1 MAKRDNFTKEV
12 KDQAAKRVAYRCSF
26 PGCGIATVGPQYG
39 NPLGVASIGVA
50 CHICAASPGGP
61 RYDESMDKTQRK
73 SIENC
78 IWMCENHSVMIDRDE
93 EKYPVEL
100 LKAWK
105 VEAENKAAENLGDY
119 ELSKAQLKDTSSLK
133 LLFDDLI
140 KDGNYDVLRMLI
152 DKTKTSNKNSEL
164 PLRYEIIYNI
174 YCNREALLL
183 SINYYL
189 ENTDVKQCD
198 EILKILIANNIS
210 TGIELLLPFCYDEE
224 MKTLADKIKEGT
236 IKEYIFRSKE
246 DVEKGIEDVPVFK
259 DADTIQKLLSNVVV
273 DERFP
278 ALPCMADG
286 KKFELFEK
294 EFAFEMLAHSWRLFN
309 SIVQQTSFNK
319 RQGAN
324 DSYALI
330 KNAIP
335 KIIKLDRELQLV
347 IWLAILD
354 YAIND
359 VEEFNSIYSLCPVL
373 IKEEPKCKRLELIF
387 RLMHDQVN
395 IDELLENDEIKGDQE
410 SLIHVLR
417 ALPKEKR
424 FDFLEDH
431 KYLLKKNSIF
441 IYLWV
446 ISCGLAESAI
456 SGAIGSYQEQYKED
470 FLWNCLAAYY
480 ETMGN
485 PPINLTWIIQNKQG
499 LSYPTVDLYIRLLSK
514 YAQWNELKSL
524 VEIAVSPYVKYQ
536 IALALMSN
544 TSIEHLQ
551 FCIDVFKKLEE
562 DAFYEEWFYHN
573 FSVLYYHIGDI
584 EKAKF
589 YLEKEFDASS
599 QESSLLT
606 LLKLRYES
614 SDFKTDKYIDY
625 ASRSNNSELLFLVA
639 IFFEKKQDYPSQK
652 VYLLKALLS
661 SPESKNALREMAV
674 WYLHHD
680 QDDDGEIGK
689 IYTIKNESHTI
700 KLALIDSNIITGIT
714 PKEIIG
720 CTPVNASSAEFN
732 SWSFCSID
740 DIVKYQDKDYTIV
753 SIDSF
758 SKALSQYVI
767 GRLMTADGVTTIR
780 GDSTE
785 EAVGK
790 IQQILSRQEE
800 ESKRIF
806 AEFNK
811 GRGIFPVSLLARQ
824 LGCGYNDAW
833 STIITSNELKI
844 NNHSTDIPQ
853 DYKFIL
859 TQDAIFT
866 IALLNGFDDLNGETF
881 ILPQQVK
888 TAVLSK
894 LTDKLCQLQEKHSVG
909 SIYSRENQLYGVE
922 YDNKY
927 KRGAS
932 LFWSGIKAFI
942 EKTPSVSCEVYQSSI
957 PEFKSFF
964 AENNLPHESYTFGL
978 AKTDDK
984 FVLVTDEPF
993 ICIICDMEKIPHVS
1007 AIDLLL
1013 MQNISHEKLLGYLER
1028 LSECNFLNFFNA
1040 KIYKKMIDLALREDE
1055 EKANAFFERLY
1066 KWLIPETSS
1075 RVHKERVFNVY
1086 RELGMESMETNYFH
1100 SLSEIGRFYF
1110 AELFPEKHQELMEQ
1124 IRNMQFRVKLVPT
1137 EEEEVAIQIEEKND
1151 GDDL

>member
-1 MAKRDNFTKEV
+1 MAKRDDFTKPV
-12 KDQAAKRVAYRCSF
+12 KDKAAKRVAYRCSF
-26 PGCGIATVGPQYG
+26 PGCGIATIGPKYG

-61 RYDESMDKTQRK
+61 RYDENMDSDQRK

-78 IWMCENHSVMIDRDE
+78 IWMCETHSVIIDSDE

-100 LKAWK
+100 LKTWK
-105 VEAENKAAENLGDY
+105 VEAENNAAESLGNY
-119 ELSKAQLKDTSSLK
+119 ELSKAQLKDTISLK
-133 LLFDDLI
+133 LLFDGLI

-152 DKTKTSNKNSEL
+152 DKAKTSNKNSEL
-164 PLRYEIIYNI
+164 PLRYEIIYNV
-174 YCNREALLL
+174 YCNRDALLL

-189 ENTDVKQCD
+189 ENIDVKQCD

-210 TGIELLLPFCYDEE
+210 TGVELLLPFCCDEE
-224 MKTLADKIKEGT
+224 MKILATKIKEGG

-246 DVEKGIEDVPVFK
+246 DIEKGIEDAPVFK
-259 DADTIQKLLSNVVV
+259 DAEMVQKFLSNIVVN
-273 DERFP
+273 EKFP
-278 ALPCMADG
+278 SLPCMADG
-286 KKFELFEK
+286 KKLELFEK

-309 SIVQQTSFNK
+309 SVVQQTSSNK

-324 DSYALI
+324 DSYALV

-335 KIIKLDRELQLV
+335 KIAKLDRELQLV
-347 IWLAILD
+347 IWPAILD
-354 YAIND
+354 YVIND
-359 VEEFNSIYSLCPVL
+359 VDEFNSLYSLCPVL
-373 IKEEPKCKRLELIF
+373 IKEDPKCKRLELIF
-387 RLMHDQVN
+387 RLMHRQVN
-395 IDELLENDEIKGDQE
+395 VEELLEDDEIKKDTE
-410 SLIHVLR
+410 SLIHILR

-424 FDFLEDH
+424 FNFLEDH

-456 SGAIGSYQEQYKED
+456 SDTIASYQEQHKED

-480 ETMGN
+480 EAMGN
-485 PPINLTWIIQNKQG
+485 PPTNLGWIIKNKQG
-499 LSYPTVDLYIRLLSK
+499 LSYPAVELYIRLLNK
-514 YAQWNELKSL
+514 YGQWEELKSL
-524 VEIAVSPYVKYQ
+524 VEIVVSTYVKYQ

-544 TSIEHLQ
+544 TSITNMQ
-551 FCIDVFKKLEE
+551 FCIDVFKELEK
-562 DAFYEEWFYHN
+562 DAFYEEGFYYN
-573 FSVLYYHIGDI
+573 FSILYYNIGDVV
-584 EKAKF
+584 KAKLC
-589 YLEKEFDASS
+589 LEKEFDASS
-599 QESSLLT
+599 QETSLLE
-606 LLKLRYES
+606 LLKLRYKS
-614 SDFKTDKYIDY
+614 SDFKIDKYIDH
-625 ASRSNNSELLFLVA
+625 ALKSKNSELLFLVA
-639 IFFEKKQDYPSQK
+639 IFFEKNQDYSSQK

-661 SPESKNALREMAV
+661 SPESENALRGMAV

-680 QDDDGEIGK
+680 QDEDGEVGK
-689 IYTIKNESHTI
+689 IYTIKNENHTI
-700 KLALIDSNIITGIT
+700 KLALIDSNIIASIT

-720 CTPVNASSAEFN
+720 CISVNASSAEYI
-732 SWSFCSID
+732 SWSFCGVD
-740 DIVKYQDKDYTIV
+740 DTIKYQDNDYTIV

-767 GRLMTADGVTTIR
+767 GKLMTADGVTTIR
-780 GDSTE
+780 GDTTE

-790 IQQILSRQEE
+790 IQQMLSQQEE
-800 ESKRIF
+800 ENKRIF

-811 GRGIFPVSLLARQ
+811 GRGILPISLLARQ

-833 STIITSNELKI
+833 SIIITRNELKI

-853 DYKFIL
+853 DYKLIL
-859 TQDAIFT
+859 TQDAILT
-866 IALLNGFDDLNGETF
+866 IALLHGLDDLSSETF
-881 ILPQQVK
+881 VLPQQVK
-888 TAVLSK
+888 TSILSK
-894 LTDKLCQLQEKHSVG
+894 LTDKLFDLQEKHSVG
-909 SIYSRENQLYGVE
+909 SIYSRENQLYRVE
-922 YDNKY
+922 YDNEY
-927 KRGAS
+927 KKGAS

-942 EKTPSVSCEVYQSSI
+942 EKIPSVSCEVYQSSI

-964 AENNLPHESYTFGL
+964 AENNLTHESYTLGL

-984 FVLVTDEPF
+984 FVLLTDEPF
-993 ICIICDMEKIPHVS
+993 ICIICDMEKIPHMS

-1013 MQNISHEKLLGYLER
+1013 MQNISHEKLLGYLEQ
-1028 LSECNFLNFFNA
+1028 LSEYNFLNFFNA
-1040 KIYKKMIDLALREDE
+1040 KTYKKMMDLALLEDE

-1075 RVHKERVFNVY
+1075 QEHKQRVFNVY
-1086 RELGMESMETNYFH
+1086 RELGIESMETNYFH

-1124 IRNMQFRVKLVPT
+1124 LRNMQFRVKLVPV
-1137 EEEEVAIQIEEKND
+1137 EDEEVAIQSEEKND

>member
-1 MAKRDNFTKEV
+1 MAKRDDFIKSV
-12 KDQAAKRVAYRCSF
+12 KDKAAKRVAYRCSF
-26 PGCGIATVGPQYG
+26 PGCGIATIGPKYG

-61 RYDESMDKTQRK
+61 RYDENMDSDQRK

-78 IWMCENHSVMIDRDE
+78 IWMCETHSVIIDSDE

-100 LKAWK
+100 LKTWK
-105 VEAENKAAENLGDY
+105 VEAENNAAESLGNY

-133 LLFDDLI
+133 LLFDGLI

-152 DKTKTSNKNSEL
+152 DKAKTSNKNSEL
-164 PLRYEIIYNI
+164 PLRYEIIYNV
-174 YCNREALLL
+174 YCNRDALLL

-189 ENTDVKQCD
+189 ENIDVKQCD
-198 EILKILIANNIS
+198 EILKILITNNIS
-210 TGIELLLPFCYDEE
+210 TGVELLLPFCCDEE
-224 MKTLADKIKEGT
+224 MKILATKIKEGG

-246 DVEKGIEDVPVFK
+246 DIEKGIEDAPVFK
-259 DADTIQKLLSNVVV
+259 DAEMVQKFLSNIVVN
-273 DERFP
+273 EKFP
-278 ALPCMADG
+278 SLPCMADG
-286 KKFELFEK
+286 KKLELFEK

-309 SIVQQTSFNK
+309 SVVQQTSSNK

-324 DSYALI
+324 DSYALV

-335 KIIKLDRELQLV
+335 KIVKLDRELQLV
-347 IWLAILD
+347 IWPAILD
-354 YAIND
+354 YVIND
-359 VEEFNSIYSLCPVL
+359 VDEFNSLYSLCPVL
-373 IKEEPKCKRLELIF
+373 IKEDPKCKRLELIF
-387 RLMHDQVN
+387 RLMHRQVN
-395 IDELLENDEIKGDQE
+395 IEELLEDDEIKKDTE
-410 SLIHVLR
+410 SLIHILR

-424 FDFLEDH
+424 FNFLEDH

-446 ISCGLAESAI
+446 ISCGVAESAI
-456 SGAIGSYQEQYKED
+456 SDTIASYQEQYKED

-480 ETMGN
+480 EAMGN
-485 PPINLTWIIQNKQG
+485 PPTNLGWIIKNKQG
-499 LSYPTVDLYIRLLSK
+499 LSYPAVELYIRLLNK
-514 YAQWNELKSL
+514 YGQWEELKSL
-524 VEIAVSPYVKYQ
+524 VEIVVSPYVKYQ

-544 TSIEHLQ
+544 TSITNIH
-551 FCIDVFKKLEE
+551 FCIEVFKDLEKE
-562 DAFYEEWFYHN
+562 VFYEEGFYFN
-573 FSVLYYHIGDI
+573 FSILYYKIGDVV
-584 EKAKF
+584 KAKS
-589 YLEKEFDASS
+589 YLEKEFDTSF
-599 QESSLLT
+599 QEDSLFE
-606 LLKLRYES
+606 LLKLRYKT
-614 SDFKTDKYIDY
+614 SDFKIDKYIEH
-625 ASRSNNSELLFLVA
+625 ALKSKNSELLFLVA
-639 IFFEKKQDYPSQK
+639 IFFEKNQDYSSQK

-661 SPESKNALREMAV
+661 NPESENALRGMAG
-674 WYLHHD
+674 WYLRHD
-680 QDDDGEIGK
+680 QDEDGEVGK

-714 PKEIIG
+714 PKEIID
-720 CTPVNASSAEFN
+720 CIPVNVTSAEYI
-732 SWSFCSID
+732 SWGFCGINET
-740 DIVKYQDKDYTIV
+740 VKYQDNDYTIV

-767 GRLMTADGVTTIR
+767 GKLMTADGVTTIS
-780 GDSTE
+780 GNTTE

-790 IQQILSRQEE
+790 IQQMLSQQEE
-800 ESKRIF
+800 ENKRIF

-811 GRGIFPVSLLARQ
+811 GRGILPISLLARQ

-833 STIITSNELKI
+833 SIIITRNELKI

-853 DYKFIL
+853 DYKLIL
-859 TQDAIFT
+859 TQDAILT
-866 IALLNGFDDLNGETF
+866 IALLHGLDDLSSETF
-881 ILPQQVK
+881 VLPQQVK
-888 TAVLSK
+888 TSILSK
-894 LTDKLCQLQEKHSVG
+894 LTDKLFDLQEKHSVG
-909 SIYSRENQLYGVE
+909 SIYSRENQLYRVE
-922 YDNKY
+922 YDNEY
-927 KRGAS
+927 KKGAS

-942 EKTPSVSCEVYQSSI
+942 EKIPSVSCEVYQSSI

-964 AENNLPHESYTFGL
+964 AENNLTHESYTLGL

-993 ICIICDMEKIPHVS
+993 ICIICDMEKIPHIS

-1013 MQNISHEKLLGYLER
+1013 MQNISHEKLLGYLEQ
-1028 LSECNFLNFFNA
+1028 LSEYNFLNFFNA
-1040 KIYKKMIDLALREDE
+1040 KTYKKIMDLALLEDE
-1055 EKANAFFERLY
+1055 EKANAFFKRLY

-1075 RVHKERVFNVY
+1075 QEHKQRVFNVY

-1124 IRNMQFRVKLVPT
+1124 IRNMQFRVKLVPA
-1137 EEEEVAIQIEEKND
+1137 EDEEVAIQSEEKND